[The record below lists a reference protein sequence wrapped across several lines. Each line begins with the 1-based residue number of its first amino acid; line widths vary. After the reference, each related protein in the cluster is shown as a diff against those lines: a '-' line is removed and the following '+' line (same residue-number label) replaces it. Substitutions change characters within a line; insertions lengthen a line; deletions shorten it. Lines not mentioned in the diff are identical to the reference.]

1 LLFLKKN
8 LKIISLNYNMN
19 LTIFGRTLPQ
29 HKKINFAL
37 TELYGIGRSS
47 ANEIARDLGFL
58 PTLKVKDLTEIQK
71 IQIAKKIKNE
81 FLVEGGLEEEIKL
94 IVQSYMT
101 NGSRR
106 GYRLRNGLPVNGQ
119 RTHSNG
125 KTARKHLHSRKQ

>member
-1 LLFLKKN
+1 
-8 LKIISLNYNMN
+8 MN

-29 HKKINFAL
+29 HKKVNFAL

>member
-1 LLFLKKN
+1 
-8 LKIISLNYNMN
+8 MN

-47 ANEIARDLGFL
+47 ANEISRDLGFL

-94 IVQSYMT
+94 SKSVSLFSNHSYFLT
-101 NGSRR
+101 KPDKQTFS
-106 GYRLRNGLPVNGQ
+106 
-119 RTHSNG
+119 
-125 KTARKHLHSRKQ
+125 HLSI